1 MKINTDAV
9 SGLAQRI
16 SNDNQEMQTAFEA
29 AIASANAL
37 GNGWSGAAYN
47 HASASFG
54 TMKEKY
60 YNARYTGIENYVRIL
75 RKQIGEGYEKTEQ
88 SNISLAEQFK

>member
-9 SGLAQRI
+9 SGLAKRI

-29 AIASANAL
+29 AIASANEL
-37 GNGWSGAAYN
+37 GNGWSGAAYS

-60 YNARYTGIENYVRIL
+60 YNARHTVIENYVRIL

-88 SNISLAEQFK
+88 SNISLSEQFK